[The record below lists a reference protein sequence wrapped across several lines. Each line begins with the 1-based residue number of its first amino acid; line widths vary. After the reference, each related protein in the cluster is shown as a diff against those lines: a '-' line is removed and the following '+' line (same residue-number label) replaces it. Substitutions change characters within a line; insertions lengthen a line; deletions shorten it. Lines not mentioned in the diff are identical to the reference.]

1 MPLHKSTL
9 EIDAVSNSSKVWAFI
24 VGPLLAIAVYFLLPD
39 SFVNASGET
48 TAFAQAG
55 RACAAVTT
63 LMAFW
68 WFTEALPIAV
78 TAMLPVVLF
87 PLLEVASP
95 GNTMKHYA
103 SGTIFL
109 FLGGFLIAA
118 GVHRWHLDRRIAL
131 LTISLFGTKPNRMI
145 LGLMTATALISAWVS
160 NTATAAMMVPIGIA
174 VMGVVRAAES
184 GHALEKDTHNFEVCV
199 LLSIAYAASIGGI
212 ATLVGSPP
220 NGLFAR
226 FVADSYG
233 ASVSFL
239 SWMKVA
245 LPMTLLL
252 LPATYFM
259 LTRVLFRVNLPGIPG
274 GREWVKS
281 ELAKLG
287 PMSRGERIVLVVF
300 LCSAIFWMGG
310 PIIRSLEI
318 GGIMPF
324 KSFSDEA
331 IAMTAGLVLF
341 MIPVDAKRG
350 IHALDWNSAKDVVA
364 WDVLLLFG
372 GGLSMA
378 DAIQKTGLAD
388 FIGAQANIFAGFDEL
403 AMMFGI
409 STLIT
414 FASEVTSNTALTA
427 TMMPVIAAA
436 ADSLRIDPE
445 APLFAMV
452 FAASA
457 AFMMPVGTPPNAI
470 VFGTGRLKIGEMVRA
485 GFFLNIIAIIIGVLC
500 SHFLGHGLIDLSA
513 KVAGG

>member
-1 MPLHKSTL
+1 MPLQQSTI
-9 EIDAVSNSSKVWAFI
+9 ENQAIPNGTKVWAFI
-24 VGPLLAIAVYFLLPD
+24 LAPVLAILVYVLLPD
-39 SFVNASGET
+39 SFINAKGVEQELS
-48 TAFAQAG
+48 QAG

-63 LMAFW
+63 LMAVW

-78 TAMLPVVLF
+78 TAMLPIVLY
-87 PLLEVASP
+87 PLLQIASP
-95 GNTMKHYA
+95 GDTMRHYA

-118 GVHRWHLDRRIAL
+118 AIHRWHLDRRIAL
-131 LTISLFGTKPNRMI
+131 LTVSLFGTKPNQMV
-145 LGLMTATALISAWVS
+145 LGLMTSTAFISAWVS

-174 VMGVVRAAES
+174 VMGVVRSAQQGEELS
-184 GHALEKDTHNFEVCV
+184 KEVHNFEVCV
-199 LLSIAYAASIGGI
+199 LLSIAYAASIGGL

-220 NGLFAR
+220 NGIFAR
-226 FVADSYG
+226 FVEDSYG
-233 ASVSFL
+233 SSVSFL

-245 LPMTLLL
+245 LPMTILL

-259 LTRVLFRVNLPGIPG
+259 LTRVLFRTNLPGIPG
-274 GREWVKS
+274 GRDWVRS

-287 PMSRGERIVLVVF
+287 PMSKGERIVLVVF
-300 LCSAIFWMGG
+300 ALAAILWMVG
-310 PIIRSLEI
+310 PLIRGLEI
-318 GGIMPF
+318 GGMRPF
-324 KSFSDEA
+324 KPISDEV

-350 IHALDWNSAKDVVA
+350 VHALDWNSAKDVVA

-378 DAIQKTGLAD
+378 AAIQKTGLAE
-388 FIGAQANIFAGFDEL
+388 FIGAQATVFAGASEL
-403 AMMFGI
+403 ALMFGV

-414 FASEVTSNTALTA
+414 FASEVTSNTALAA
-427 TMMPVIAAA
+427 TMMPVIAAVSE
-436 ADSLRIDPE
+436 SLKIDPE
-445 APLFAMV
+445 AQLFAMV

-485 GFFLNIIAIIIGVLC
+485 GFFLNIIAVILGVLC
-500 SHFLGHGLIDLSA
+500 SYFLGHGLIDLSA
-513 KVAGG
+513 GLGA